1 MNIKINN
8 HFPYIDRYSFLG
20 SPGVEI
26 EPYLSPRIDDSINR
40 LDETIQ
46 TLVHSMAD
54 LDERIRELG
63 DKVDQIDYQKG
74 LEDVI

>member
-1 MNIKINN
+1 MKSHNGIHNAV
-8 HFPYIDRYSFLG
+8 FCASL
-20 SPGVEI
+20 

-54 LDERIRELG
+54 LDERIRELE